1 MDETKIS
8 ELYNFNYNCV
18 YNNIKNDK
26 EKKINI
32 NMIYHKLFL
41 N

>member
-1 MDETKIS
+1 MDKTEIS

-18 YNNIKNDK
+18 YNNIKND